1 MLDETT
7 DWQAIERQYY
17 APTFN
22 RVPLTLTRGKGTRV
36 WDSTGKE
43 YLDFVAGIATNTL
56 GHSNPKIAAALHAQA
71 QTLIHTSSLYHTI
84 PQLKLA
90 KSLLEGSCL
99 DRVFFTNSG
108 GEATETAIKAARK
121 FGKLHLNG
129 AYGLVTTD
137 RSFHGRTLATTA
149 ATGTRA
155 YQVNFEP
162 MPDGFKQVEYN
173 NLPAMNAAIDDQT
186 CAVMVE
192 LVQGEGGIFPGN
204 PDYIEGLRS
213 LCDRN
218 GILLIFD
225 EVQTGI
231 GRLGTF
237 YGYQH
242 YGVEPDIIT
251 LAKGLGGGVPIG
263 ATLFKETA
271 CTLTPGDH
279 GNTFGGSPL
288 MCVAAQVVV
297 EHVLGA
303 GFLDTVIAKGK
314 RIRAGLE
321 ELSSTGKVVEVR
333 GIGLLNGIELDSA
346 ETADTVVNRARE
358 RGLIVVKANSN
369 TVRLVPALN
378 VEDEEIDLALT
389 TIRSVLAE
397 SG

>member
-17 APTFN
+17 DPTFT
-22 RVPLTLTRGKGTRV
+22 RVPLVLTRGKGSRV

-56 GHSNPKIAAALHAQA
+56 GHSNPKIASALHAQA

-90 KSLLEGSCL
+90 KTLLEGSCL
-99 DRVFFTNSG
+99 DRIFFANSG

-121 FGKLHLNG
+121 FGKLHLSG

-149 ATGTRA
+149 ATGTKA

-173 NLPAMNAAIDDQT
+173 NLAAMNAAVDERT

-213 LCDRN
+213 LCDRK

-251 LAKGLGGGVPIG
+251 LAKGLGGGIPIG
-263 ATLFKETA
+263 ATLFKEHA
-271 CTLTPGDH
+271 CTLRPGDH
-279 GNTFGGSPL
+279 GNTFGGNPL

-297 EHVLGA
+297 EHVLDA

-321 ELSSTGKVVEVR
+321 ELRSTGKVVEVR
-333 GIGLLNGIELDSA
+333 GTGLLNGVELDSI
-346 ETADTVVNRARE
+346 ETADMVVNRSRE
-358 RGLIVVKANSN
+358 RGLIVVKANAT

-378 VEDEEIDLALT
+378 VEDEEIELALT
-389 TIRSVLAE
+389 TIGSVLAE